1 MAPGPGDR
9 SVFAEEWVLM
19 SENWRYLSY
28 DFRLGFNNWGRR
40 FSMKN
45 WVAKFWPKASKDH
58 RVIWI
63 SSTLWFIDLN
73 IDKIF
78 NLPPVQNYFTLK
90 CEQWLWFK
98 SFRNIRSQVR
108 IPPLD
113 IRQSRDLSILQMFS
127 SHPSVIVNTPLTL
140 VCYYFSVLFPSSC

>member
-1 MAPGPGDR
+1 MSIFHELIHQKNR
-9 SVFAEEWVLM
+9 SVSDQKFSIKISEKISWLQDPVTVPCSLKNGSLM

-78 NLPPVQNYFTLK
+78 NLPHVQIYFTLK

-108 IPPLD
+108 IPGLD
-113 IRQSRDLSILQMFS
+113 ICHSRDLASM
-127 SHPSVIVNTPLTL
+127 
-140 VCYYFSVLFPSSC
+140 